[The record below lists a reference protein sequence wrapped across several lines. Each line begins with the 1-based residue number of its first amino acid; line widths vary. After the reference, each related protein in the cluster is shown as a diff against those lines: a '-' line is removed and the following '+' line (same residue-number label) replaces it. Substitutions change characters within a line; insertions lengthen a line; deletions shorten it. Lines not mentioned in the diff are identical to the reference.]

1 MSKRLLICDDSSFSR
16 KSIRKAVP
24 DGFDLDITEA
34 ASGEDALA
42 ACAAG
47 EVDLLFLDL
56 NMPGLDG
63 FDVLQRLHDDGFS
76 APIIVITAN
85 IQSAPAK
92 RARDLGARAVVQKP
106 ISEDKLSQ
114 LMTYLSGEGAL

>member
-16 KSIRKAVP
+16 KTIRKAVP
-24 DGFDLDITEA
+24 EDLDLEISEA
-34 ASGEDALA
+34 SSGEDAVA

-63 FDVLQRLHDDGFS
+63 FDVLGKLQEQQFS
-76 APIIVITAN
+76 GPIIVVTAN

-92 RARDLGARAVVQKP
+92 RAKALGARAVVQKP
-106 ISEDKLSQ
+106 INPEKFAVLLS
-114 LMTYLSGEGAL
+114 YLAKEGAI

>member
-24 DGFDLDITEA
+24 DGLDLEIAEA

-42 ACAAG
+42 TCAAG
-47 EVDLLFLDL
+47 NVDLLFLDL

-63 FDVLQRLHDDGFS
+63 FDVLERLQASDFA

-92 RARDLGARAVVQKP
+92 RAKELGARAVVQKP
-106 ISEDKLSQ
+106 ISEEKLSQ
-114 LMTYLSGEGAL
+114 LMTYLASEGAI